1 MQLEVVTLSVLKGK
15 SEFKRKRRNNENL
28 FLFVLVTAVRRE
40 ANFIIKC
47 TRTRTELERKK
58 SSTHSKNTSLL

>member
-15 SEFKRKRRNNENL
+15 SEFKRKRRNNEHL

-40 ANFIIKC
+40 ASFIIKC
-47 TRTRTELERKK
+47 TRTRTELEKK
-58 SSTHSKNTSLL
+58 ESSTHSKNISLL